1 MTTDIRVAAAEA
13 QAARPPDAV
22 QPPQRPP
29 PPGRGRARE
38 TRRRAGTVLTWVA
51 LCLLGIVF
59 MYPFV
64 WLVSASFKPR
74 SEVFD
79 NRLIPET
86 FTFDN
91 YVQVWQEAPLALWL
105 LNTAIVTVL
114 AAVTVTI
121 SSAMVAWGFAYF
133 RFRGRGFLFGL
144 VLATM
149 MLPGAVTMI
158 PTFLIWNALGQVG
171 TLTPLWA
178 GNLFGSAF
186 YIFLLRQ
193 FFLGLPARPLR
204 GGPHRRREPVG
215 RLLADRAA
223 ADRPGARRGARVR
236 GAGGVDRPDEGADL
250 PARLRH
256 LHHPAGPQVAR
267 GRVRLRRRVALGD
280 HHHRERHHDRP
291 ADHRLLPR
299 AEAHHR
305 RRRVDRAQRLGRAD
319 AAGGCRAPVPFTSTD
334 VTWCGTPDGLST
346 RTSRR
351 RTIDSATMLPTA
363 RNSDYQFCRVRFQKS
378 AERMYSPV
386 ARERSPCSACS
397 SL

>member
-1 MTTDIRVAAAEA
+1 MTTDIRIAAAEA
-13 QAARPPDAV
+13 QAARPDAV
-22 QPPQRPP
+22 QPPQRPLP
-29 PPGRGRARE
+29 AGPRGRSRARQ
-38 TRRRAGTVLTWVA
+38 RAGTVLTWIS

-59 MYPFV
+59 VYPFV

-74 SEVFD
+74 SQVFD

-193 FFLGLPARPLR
+193 FFLGLPRDLFEAARIDGASQWGVFWRIALPLTGPALAVVLVFEVQAVWTDLMKALIYLRDSDTFTIPR
-204 GGPHRRREPVG
+204 GLKSLVDAYGFGGEWHWEIIVTASVITTVPLIIVFF
-215 RLLADRAA
+215 LAQKRIID
-223 ADRPGARRGARVR
+223 
-236 GAGGVDRPDEGADL
+236 GVA
-250 PARLRH
+250 
-256 LHHPAGPQVAR
+256 
-267 GRVRLRRRVALGD
+267 
-280 HHHRERHHDRP
+280 
-291 ADHRLLPR
+291 
-299 AEAHHR
+299 
-305 RRRVDRAQRLGRAD
+305 
-319 AAGGCRAPVPFTSTD
+319 ST
-334 VTWCGTPDGLST
+334 GL
-346 RTSRR
+346 
-351 RTIDSATMLPTA
+351 
-363 RNSDYQFCRVRFQKS
+363 KG
-378 AERMYSPV
+378 
-386 ARERSPCSACS
+386 
-397 SL
+397 

>member
-1 MTTDIRVAAAEA
+1 MTTDIRVAAAEK
-13 QAARPPDAV
+13 QAARPDAV
-22 QPPQRPP
+22 EPPQRSL
-29 PPGRGRARE
+29 PGQAGPARGR
-38 TRRRAGTVLTWVA
+38 RRVGTVLTWIA
-51 LCLLGIVF
+51 LCLIGIVF
-59 MYPFV
+59 VYPFV
-64 WLVSASFKPR
+64 WLVSASLKPR
-74 SEVFD
+74 SQVFD

-193 FFLGLPARPLR
+193 FFLGLPRDLFEAARIDGASQWGVFWRIALPLTGPALAVVLVFEVQAVWTDLMKALIYLRDSDTFTIPR
-204 GGPHRRREPVG
+204 GLKSLVDAYGFGGEWHWEIIVTASVITTVPLIIVFF
-215 RLLADRAA
+215 LAQKRIID
-223 ADRPGARRGARVR
+223 
-236 GAGGVDRPDEGADL
+236 GVA
-250 PARLRH
+250 
-256 LHHPAGPQVAR
+256 
-267 GRVRLRRRVALGD
+267 
-280 HHHRERHHDRP
+280 
-291 ADHRLLPR
+291 
-299 AEAHHR
+299 
-305 RRRVDRAQRLGRAD
+305 
-319 AAGGCRAPVPFTSTD
+319 ST
-334 VTWCGTPDGLST
+334 GL
-346 RTSRR
+346 
-351 RTIDSATMLPTA
+351 
-363 RNSDYQFCRVRFQKS
+363 KG
-378 AERMYSPV
+378 
-386 ARERSPCSACS
+386 
-397 SL
+397 

>member
-1 MTTDIRVAAAEA
+1 MTTDIRVAAAEK
-13 QAARPPDAV
+13 QAARPDV
-22 QPPQRPP
+22 VEPPQRQIPA
-29 PPGRGRARE
+29 GRAGQTRGR
-38 TRRRAGTVLTWVA
+38 RRVGTVLTWIA
-51 LCLLGIVF
+51 LCLIGIVF
-59 MYPFV
+59 VYPFI

-79 NRLIPET
+79 NRLIPQT

-193 FFLGLPARPLR
+193 FFLGLPRDLFEAARIDGASQWGVFWRIALPLTGPALAVVLVFEVQAVWTDLMKALIYLRDSSTFTIPR
-204 GGPHRRREPVG
+204 GLKSLVDAYGFGGEWHWEIIVTASVITTVPLIIVFF
-215 RLLADRAA
+215 LAQKRIID
-223 ADRPGARRGARVR
+223 
-236 GAGGVDRPDEGADL
+236 GVA
-250 PARLRH
+250 
-256 LHHPAGPQVAR
+256 
-267 GRVRLRRRVALGD
+267 
-280 HHHRERHHDRP
+280 
-291 ADHRLLPR
+291 
-299 AEAHHR
+299 
-305 RRRVDRAQRLGRAD
+305 
-319 AAGGCRAPVPFTSTD
+319 ST
-334 VTWCGTPDGLST
+334 GL
-346 RTSRR
+346 
-351 RTIDSATMLPTA
+351 
-363 RNSDYQFCRVRFQKS
+363 KG
-378 AERMYSPV
+378 
-386 ARERSPCSACS
+386 
-397 SL
+397 